1 MTTPMLQSPPLGLE
15 ERGRQTLD
23 RTPEGPMESNV
34 TPRSLQRWHIS
45 GRRERILVIA
55 LAVGLVLL
63 RSAVFVFGT
72 QPQFDSDQAIVG
84 LMAKHLSEMR
94 ALPIFFYGQ
103 HYMLAVEAWL
113 AAPLFYPGFPFC
125 PPDQGLYTPTRL
137 SARQISSAHV
147 IPLPT
152 PVRWGRARRETD
164 WSPCFQGI
172 SQAPLHTCALSSPL
186 RCTQA
191 ARQPPGT
198 GSAQILRS
206 MSPNSRRVRCPS
218 ASRSQ

>member
-1 MTTPMLQSPPLGLE
+1 MEDWLTLPVSRCQKREFGAGGWRGWVRRYPMLFDDVDKRLAIKQAA
-15 ERGRQTLD
+15 RGYYFYEWL
-23 RTPEGPMESNV
+23 
-34 TPRSLQRWHIS
+34 
-45 GRRERILVIA
+45 
-55 LAVGLVLL
+55 
-63 RSAVFVFGT
+63 SAVT
-72 QPQFDSDQAIVG
+72 IY
-84 LMAKHLSEMR
+84 E
-94 ALPIFFYGQ
+94 
-103 HYMLAVEAWL
+103 
-113 AAPLFYPGFPFC
+113 PGFPFC
-125 PPDQGLYTPTRL
+125 QPDQGLHTPTRL

-152 PVRWGRARRETD
+152 PVRWGRARLETD

-172 SQAPLHTCALSSPL
+172 SQAPLHACALSSPL